1 MNKVPGSILY
11 LSLGSHV
18 HAVLFEFDYFQKVC
32 FNLCKAF
39 DDMYREVCIKMGH
52 SIWDTF

>member
-52 SIWDTF
+52 SIWDIL